1 MTTFFFKSNFSPVD
15 TVHNTSTLFPYW
27 QAPRWGGSVTRCPS
41 TRRWSGGSDPW
52 TVPRRTG
59 GVEKEVCGCLSSLS
73 LTAAST
79 PARPPT
85 PSAASA
91 GVSTSPSWYDTAWF
105 SVVHCTLYIV
115 HCTTYVPSWPLYQW
129 TTKNP
134 LLNFAFDVNSPLM
147 GTGYRKFKMITRCWS
162 CNQQIVPSFFQVCTR
177 SSRSVQQKCA
187 QEVCTKRRMML

>member
-1 MTTFFFKSNFSPVD
+1 MRSVTRGPTSFPSSLHTLLQRQVSHFNIHLSDIRFLTFWTNKWQLFFSKATSVVGRGPFILNLDLSLD
-15 TVHNTSTLFPYW
+15 TVPKYLNLSPYW

-41 TRRWSGGSDPW
+41 TRRWSGESDPW
-52 TVPRRTG
+52 TGPRRTG

-105 SVVHCTLYIV
+105 SVL
-115 HCTTYVPSWPLYQW
+115 TTYVRCWLLYQ
-129 TTKNP
+129 
-134 LLNFAFDVNSPLM
+134 
-147 GTGYRKFKMITRCWS
+147 
-162 CNQQIVPSFFQVCTR
+162 CTAKKPFIKLCFWCQF
-177 SSRSVQQKCA
+177 S
-187 QEVCTKRRMML
+187 TNGDWI